1 MSSTI
6 ILTSATTATITIL
19 PTTASDITTTT
30 TMVTVITITTII
42 IHPTTAKMLTIIITG
57 LVNPVGVGLM
67 RYRLSPGTTP
77 VLIPRRLQL
86 PRYMSSGCIS
96 TPAGQVTA
104 VAGATRRRDI
114 AAADLVHRDPA

>member
-77 VLIPRRLQL
+77 ALIPRRLQL

-96 TPAGQVTA
+96 STPAGQVTA
-104 VAGATRRRDI
+104 M
-114 AAADLVHRDPA
+114 